1 MKKIEAY
8 IKSHRLD
15 SVTAALRQVQ
25 GLTGLT
31 VIQAHGFG
39 RGHQGTEVHPTVEM
53 VHDLNAVVRLEIF
66 CRDELV
72 QEITTVI
79 QAKSHTGLRGDGKIY
94 VLPVEQA
101 IRISSSEEG
110 PLAV

>member
-15 SVTAALRQVQ
+15 CVTAALRQVQ

-31 VIQAHGFG
+31 VTPARGFG
-39 RGHQGTEVHPTVEM
+39 RGHQGTEIHPTQEM
-53 VHDLNAVVRLEIF
+53 VHDLHAVVRLEVF
-66 CRDELV
+66 CCDELV
-72 QEITTVI
+72 QEITKVI
-79 QAKSHTGLRGDGKIY
+79 QVTSHTGLRGDGKIY